1 MIFTNEFFCSYL
13 YVELFVEILRDIV
26 VILMARTD
34 FIRQIKLKKSN

>member
-1 MIFTNEFFCSYL
+1 MIFTNDFFCSYL

-34 FIRQIKLKKSN
+34 SLDELS